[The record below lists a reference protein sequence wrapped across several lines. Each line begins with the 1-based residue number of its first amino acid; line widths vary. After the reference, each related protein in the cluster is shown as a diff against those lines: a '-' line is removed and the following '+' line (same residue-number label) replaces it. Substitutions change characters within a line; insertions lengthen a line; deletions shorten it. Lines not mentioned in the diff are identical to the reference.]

1 MECEGEASKDIAN
14 HCKFDIVY
22 AHQRAHLFHEWVMS
36 YLAGFGSAQASE
48 EEILVEGES
57 DDWGGFSFVRLDE
70 KSFYLKPIPV

>member
-1 MECEGEASKDIAN
+1 VECEGEASKDNAKY
-14 HCKFDIVY
+14 CEFDIDY
-22 AHQRAHLFHEWVMS
+22 AHQRDHWFHEWVMS
-36 YLAGFGSAQASE
+36 DLAGFGSVQASE